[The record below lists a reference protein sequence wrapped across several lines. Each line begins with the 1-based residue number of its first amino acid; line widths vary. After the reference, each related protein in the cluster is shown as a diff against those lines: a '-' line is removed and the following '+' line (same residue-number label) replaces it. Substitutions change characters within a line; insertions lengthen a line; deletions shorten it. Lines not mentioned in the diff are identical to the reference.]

1 MIDHSTEFA
10 QAITGSSRKLY
21 ARAIFDLVS
30 PDAVVGN
37 IASNSVSPIS
47 RTQQV
52 SQRGADE
59 TDEKIA
65 TLEHNRWKLDGAW
78 QLAPEDPDDR
88 KGQSGWESG
97 VLCGDDCAFAQPY
110 PWLEELSLIH
120 I

>member
-37 IASNSVSPIS
+37 TASNSVSPIS

-59 TDEKIA
+59 TA
-65 TLEHNRWKLDGAW
+65 RRSPRWNTTVGSW
-78 QLAPEDPDDR
+78 MGRGSSHR
-88 KGQSGWESG
+88 KTRMTGKGSPAGRAASFAEMTARLPSRIHGWRS
-97 VLCGDDCAFAQPY
+97 
-110 PWLEELSLIH
+110 
-120 I
+120 